1 MAIRDEFGGK
11 KEEPVKTEFEHI
23 LQQQPPI
30 IMAPPT
36 KKPKKNRNMLLILDD
51 ITAYLKD
58 DPSLLI
64 ELTTNRRHLKL
75 SICCLVQFLRSI
87 PRPVRFQITDITIFK
102 PANEL
107 DTKIVEEEFIQ
118 MPSNDFKTLK
128 RFVWQ
133 NKHDYLFISKD
144 TETYYKNLNRIKFKQ
159 KDDILENIEDAE
171 ESNNK
176 KVKTKTK
183 NSKQK

>member
-1 MAIRDEFGGK
+1 
-11 KEEPVKTEFEHI
+11 
-23 LQQQPPI
+23 
-30 IMAPPT
+30 
-36 KKPKKNRNMLLILDD
+36 MLLILDD

-107 DTKIVEEEFIQ
+107 DTKIVQEEFIQ
-118 MPSNDFKTLK
+118 LANYDFKSLK

-159 KDDILENIEDAE
+159 KDDILENITDAE
-171 ESNNK
+171 NNEK
-176 KVKTKTK
+176 AKTKTK
-183 NSKQK
+183 TKQKKPQKRKID